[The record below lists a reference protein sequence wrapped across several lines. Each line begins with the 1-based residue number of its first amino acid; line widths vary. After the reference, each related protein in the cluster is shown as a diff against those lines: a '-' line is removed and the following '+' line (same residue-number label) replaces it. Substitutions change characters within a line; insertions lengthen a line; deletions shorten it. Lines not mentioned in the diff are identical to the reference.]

1 VEPEYLLDSNIV
13 IAALNGSIPA
23 PGLKAVAAMIDRTPL
38 ISVISQIELLRF
50 NDTPENEQVLS
61 DFVEN
66 SIIYPLDPEVVE
78 RTIAI
83 CKQRRIKLPDAI
95 IAATALVEG
104 LTLVTRNVDDFKNI
118 PGLLLFDPWNSE

>member
-1 VEPEYLLDSNIV
+1 MEPEYLLDSNIV